1 MDRDRSGAAAR
12 AAILLARCRQHPR
25 ATPSTRAGFLARR
38 QSDRGS
44 LATRE
49 LHRRRAESAS
59 RGREYRNRAAAIR
72 AQSRS
77 RCTACHRQESIVWTW
92 RLSLYTTRRHFSIG
106 AMVIIA
112 SSGLQSKRMGKIVI
126 PRPLL
131 TYIREPFFSN
141 QPSV

>member
-12 AAILLARCRQHPR
+12 AAILPARFRQHRP
-25 ATPSTRAGFLARR
+25 ATPSIRARFLARR
-38 QSDRGS
+38 QSNRGI

-49 LHRRRAESAS
+49 WNRRRAESAA
-59 RGREYRNRAAAIR
+59 RAREYRNRAAAIR

-77 RCTACHRQESIVWTW
+77 RYTACHRQESIVSTW
-92 RLSLYTTRRHFSIG
+92 RLSLYTTSRHFSIG

-126 PRPLL
+126 PIPLL

>member
-12 AAILLARCRQHPR
+12 AAIRPARFRQHRR
-25 ATPSTRAGFLARR
+25 ATPSARAECLARR
-38 QSDRGS
+38 QSDRGI

-49 LHRRRAESAS
+49 SHRRRAESAAQA
-59 RGREYRNRAAAIR
+59 REYRNRVAAIR
-72 AQSRS
+72 AQSQS
-77 RCTACHRQESIVWTW
+77 RCTACHRLESIVWTW

-126 PRPLL
+126 PIPLL
-131 TYIREPFFSN
+131 TYIREPFFSK
-141 QPSV
+141 QTSV